1 MRAAPR
7 RRAADLARTVLSSL
21 LVAGAVCACGYGL
34 QRVALRA
41 PTHGERV
48 TAQAVGVLLRYR
60 HVVSEI
66 RIAGQP
72 PLRAECLQGWLPR
85 RRGHPAGRGAR
96 VVFSDGESLL
106 LGDRRVLRV
115 AEGTR
120 AVHLAPVAA
129 VELAGCP
136 RPLTDRLSA
145 RLVGGRR
152 VAAVE
157 ATFGG
162 RAAFRMHV
170 RTLRSRFDV
179 FVDRRTLQ
187 PLGVRVEAKGQV
199 GWSRLRPVPLTPA
212 VKRSFLERFGG

>member
-1 MRAAPR
+1 MRAARR
-7 RRAADLARTVLSSL
+7 RRAADLARTVISSL
-21 LVAGAVCACGYGL
+21 LVAGVVCALGYGL

-41 PTHGERV
+41 PTRGELL
-48 TAQAVGVLLRYR
+48 TARAAGVLLRYR

-72 PLRAECLQGWLPR
+72 PLRAECLQGWLPSR
-85 RRGHPAGRGAR
+85 KGRPAGRGAR

-106 LGDRRVLRV
+106 LGDRRVVRL
-115 AEGTR
+115 AAGTR
-120 AVHLAPVAA
+120 RVHLAPVAA

-136 RPLTDRLSA
+136 RPLTDRISA

-152 VAAVE
+152 VTAVD
-157 ATFGG
+157 ATFDG
-162 RAAFRMHV
+162 RAALRMHV

-187 PLGVRVEAKGQV
+187 PLGVRVEARGQI
-199 GWSRLRPVPLTPA
+199 GWSRVHPVPLTPA
-212 VKRSFLERFGG
+212 GKRSFLERFGG